1 MASANYYTSGG
12 TVEVWLEGLATHDN
26 GVAIQWTRRVNWTL
40 TNVTTGNGRQADYY
54 VDISPGN
61 VEGGDYTF
69 QNIPS
74 GTYNAS
80 ARITDAAT
88 GKYVTT
94 LSTGSFTVS
103 GSGGDSGGGSVD
115 SQWTPHIQD
124 IIDMTDL
131 SVSSTGVDIYNPQ
144 TGRYQLEEYAI
155 HIFPVEFAQS
165 GYAHFY
171 TESNI
176 DTKGYLSNSYKCDSE
191 GSEPLYILAS
201 DDDLGSGNNF
211 DIKHY
216 VTAGTYYIFVRGYSG
231 EETGD
236 VVLYVTQPWE
246 LNSSSYGTLSDKTES
261 ISVSRPY
268 TLYRR
273 TVYFSKSG
281 KVTISTSGGSG
292 LRGWLGTSSEWDY
305 GQPTSY
311 ISPVSA
317 SSGFFDF
324 SNSYNVV
331 AGQVYYVW
339 VAPTSINTG
348 YTFKLNISSEEENT
362 VSKWSWSAS
371 NGSASASQ
379 TSASYS
385 AIVNKQDTR
394 NFSHLVWNDL
404 VSKVGDILDAKGLSW
419 DSTYASYDN
428 TKATLNANGE
438 YELTAKMFNS
448 LRNNLELAGYGYLGL
463 SKIPDTTDHD
473 EPPSGKIPHPVNS
486 NKRVFGHYFT
496 TLATYINSCIDKL

>member
-40 TNVTTGNGRQADYY
+40 TNVATGNGRQADYY

-94 LSTGSFTVS
+94 LSTGSFSVS
-103 GSGGDSGGGSVD
+103 GGGGDSGGGSVD
-115 SQWTPHIQD
+115 SPWTPYIQD

-131 SVSSTGVDIYNPQ
+131 SASSKGVDIYNPQ
-144 TGRYQLEEYAI
+144 TGRYQLEEYSM
-155 HIFPVEFAQS
+155 HIYEVNFAHS

-176 DTKGYLSNSYKCDSE
+176 DTIGYLSDSVECDSDW
-191 GSEPLYILAS
+191 SKPLSILAW

-211 DIKHY
+211 DIKYY

-236 VVLYVTQPWE
+236 GVLWVTQPWE
-246 LNSSSYGTLSDKTES
+246 LNSASYGTLSDKTES
-261 ISVSRPY
+261 IYLSRPF

-292 LRGWLGTSSEWDY
+292 LRGWLGTSPEWDY

-317 SSGFFDF
+317 SGGMLNF

-339 VAPTSINTG
+339 VATTTSTG

-379 TSASYS
+379 TSAAYS

-404 VSKVGDILDAKGLSW
+404 VSKVKEILTAKGLSW
-419 DSTYASYDN
+419 DTYYATYNN

-438 YELTAKMFNS
+438 YELTADMFNS
-448 LRNNLELAGYGYLGL
+448 LRNNIEFLVGAGGTGIGKVDSGDEVLG
-463 SKIPDTTDHD
+463 S
-473 EPPSGKIPHPVNS
+473 
-486 NKRVFGHYFT
+486 YFT
-496 TLATYINSCIDKL
+496 TLASCINNAIDTL